1 MNKYNLDIT
10 QVLEIVKEFKHY
22 DLAFDLLFDLGYRFV
37 WADYDKNNKK
47 IFDQYL
53 NRKGEQGYIVYC
65 SYDEDKTYAFE
76 YKDSIEKY

>member
-10 QVLEIVKEFKHY
+10 QVLEVVKDLQE
-22 DLAFDLLFDLGYRFV
+22 DLAFNLLFDLDYKFV
-37 WADYDKNNKK
+37 WAGYDKINK
-47 IFDQYL
+47 IIVNQCYL

-65 SYDEDKTYAFE
+65 SSDEDKTYAFE